1 MDTLQVMAGKRIRS
15 RNSHNSIPVTNLSNR
30 TASHTANVTNT
41 VGPKVPDDLLTLT
54 KEQLKAECRR
64 RGQKTTGTK
73 VELVCLELCV
83 TLLLLLR
90 SMHFYSLSYLIKHLC
105 NFGLCHS

>member
-15 RNSHNSIPVTNLSNR
+15 RNSQNSIPVTNLTNR
-30 TASHTANVTNT
+30 TTIQTAKVTNT
-41 VGPKVPDDLLTLT
+41 VGLKVPDDLLTLT

-83 TLLLLLR
+83 SYILHVFLC
-90 SMHFYSLSYLIKHLC
+90 FYIFFRLPM
-105 NFGLCHS
+105 